1 MGRRISRGPNTLKH
15 MKWLAL
21 LLLLWRGVCICTF
34 AYLYDYSLFS
44 FQDPFSNASRDLQG
58 CVALDPLFALSLIQ
72 VLNPNRKWKS
82 VSIRCAIARFAKN
95 SSPASTHYITVL
107 KAQAR
112 SKPAGTE
119 KWPIIFVLFYY
130 SLKKTSDWTMT
141 DGAVDKND
149 PINQLL
155 DKAKPIIS
163 KISFGSIVGY
173 CSGAAAKKIGKA
185 VAILCGLGFIAIQS
199 GKNSTWNGRTAC

>member
-1 MGRRISRGPNTLKH
+1 
-15 MKWLAL
+15 
-21 LLLLWRGVCICTF
+21 
-34 AYLYDYSLFS
+34 
-44 FQDPFSNASRDLQG
+44 
-58 CVALDPLFALSLIQ
+58 
-72 VLNPNRKWKS
+72 
-82 VSIRCAIARFAKN
+82 
-95 SSPASTHYITVL
+95 
-107 KAQAR
+107 
-112 SKPAGTE
+112 
-119 KWPIIFVLFYY
+119 
-130 SLKKTSDWTMT
+130 MT